1 MPGGAIAGRGC
12 LEVEELLAI
21 VEPACDEGLRRAAL
35 AHASTCESCR
45 LAIAGVARAL
55 DSATTDPEDGHGTA
69 RAMPTRIDR
78 YAVRREVG
86 RGSMGVV
93 YEADD
98 PLLHRRVAI
107 KRMRPGV
114 AAPEPSRLRR
124 EARALARL
132 AHPNVVGV
140 LEAGADWF
148 AMEFVDGEPL
158 ATWQRGR
165 AWPEIVA
172 AYLDAARGLAA
183 AHALGIVHR
192 DFKPHNALVDRG
204 DDGRP
209 RVRVVDFGLA
219 SAYGPSAG
227 APDETTL
234 EGTSRS
240 GLLGTPAYMSPEQF
254 DGGRSDAASDQFAY
268 CVALFEALAGRRPFP
283 GDDLPTLRA
292 AVLAGRRRA
301 RPRGGAPAALWRVIE
316 RGLAVDPLRRWPT
329 MQSLSAAIEEAA
341 RPRSRWLAAA
351 VALGVLV
358 PVGVIAAPLVGVPAR
373 CRGHDRLEAAWSP
386 ARARALHAALAD
398 APVAY
403 AGTTAARVVETFDAY
418 AQAWIDAHDEV
429 CRGPAP
435 SDAALGCLDDRVAAL
450 DELAGLIETASPTV
464 TSSAAAAAERLEPP
478 RGCTARVPTSGA
490 ATSEARAISREVSSA
505 RAAMLLTGT
514 ELEIGEAEALRDRAD
529 ATADPR
535 LAAEA
540 RALLGTVI
548 ARAARWD
555 EAMPV
560 LEDAYLRAYE
570 LGDDALAT
578 DTACNLALG
587 ATWRGDHEDA
597 LRWSN
602 LALAIAPTPERRAA
616 IGSTASQALLA
627 MGRTADAEAAL
638 AEALSD
644 GAPPDVRASALT
656 TLGTMRTQAGQ
667 LDLAEPAL
675 VEAIALV
682 EQHAGPGHPD
692 AIAAIN
698 VLGIVQI
705 QRGRLRDAVLTL
717 ERAHAAAVADYGE
730 LHPFV
735 GFVLGNLGMVYR
747 QLGDYDRGY
756 RTLLA
761 ALAIFER
768 TDAPDDARVMIS
780 LQNLAVA
787 ALEVHR
793 PEDALR
799 HASIALDRG
808 GEYQGDGG
816 ANLWTLVARARRELG
831 DPEGSLVAW
840 DRALTL
846 SRGRLSEDTLGWTE
860 LEAAITALRLGDA
873 GRRRAEA
880 HIAAALEH
888 YARSD
893 GTSPRER
900 ARAELAAARVFADA
914 KDRAIDH
921 LRRAAALVETSQVPA
936 ADRMLELVATWVAL
950 GGEAW
955 APWSAIT
962 EA

>member
-1 MPGGAIAGRGC
+1 MSGGAIAGRGC
-12 LEVEELLAI
+12 LEVDELLAI
-21 VEPACDEGLRRAAL
+21 VEPNCDEGLRRAAL
-35 AHASTCESCR
+35 AHASACESCR

-55 DSATTDPEDGHGTA
+55 DSATTDRDPGHGTEP
-69 RAMPTRIDR
+69 PTPARIDR
-78 YAVRREVG
+78 YLVRREVG

-107 KRMRPGV
+107 KRMHPGV
-114 AAPEPSRLRR
+114 AAPELPRLRH

-132 AHPNVVGV
+132 AHPNVVAV

-165 AWPEIVA
+165 TWREIVA
-172 AYLDAARGLAA
+172 VYLDAAHGLAA

-192 DFKPHNALVDRG
+192 DFKPHNVLVARG

-219 SAYGPSAG
+219 SAHGRA
-227 APDETTL
+227 AELDETTL
-234 EGTSRS
+234 EGTARS

-254 DGGRSDAASDQFAY
+254 AGARSDAASDQFAY
-268 CVALFEALAGRRPFP
+268 CVALFEALAGRRPFA
-283 GDDLPTLRA
+283 GDDLPALRA
-292 AVLAGRRRA
+292 EVLAGHR
-301 RPRGGAPAALWRVIE
+301 RPRPRHRAPSALWRVIE
-316 RGLAVDPLRRWPT
+316 RGLAVDPHRRWPT
-329 MQSLSAAIEEAA
+329 MQALATAIEDAS
-341 RPRSRWLAAA
+341 RTRSRWLAASLA
-351 VALGVLV
+351 VAVLAPLAV
-358 PVGVIAAPLVGVPAR
+358 VAAPAIGMPAR
-373 CRGHDRLEAAWSP
+373 CRGHDGLDAAWNP
-386 ARARALHAALAD
+386 TRARALQAALVD
-398 APVAY
+398 APVPY
-403 AGTTAARVVETFDAY
+403 AGMTAARVVETFDAY
-418 AQAWIDAHDEV
+418 AQAWIAAQDEV
-429 CRGPAP
+429 CRSPAP
-435 SDAALGCLDDRVAAL
+435 SDAALSCLDDRVAAL
-450 DELAGLIETASPTV
+450 DELAGLVEAANPSV
-464 TSSAAAAAERLEPP
+464 TSSAAAAAERLDPP
-478 RGCTARVPTSGA
+478 RGCTARVPTGGA
-490 ATSEARAISREVSSA
+490 ATAEARALSREVSSA
-505 RAAMLLTGT
+505 RAAMLLSGT
-514 ELEIGEAEALRDRAD
+514 ELEVGEAEGLRDRAD

-540 RALLGTVI
+540 RALLGTVL
-548 ARAARWD
+548 ARRARWP

-570 LGDDALAT
+570 LGDDTLAT
-578 DTACNLALG
+578 DAACNLALG
-587 ATWRGDHEDA
+587 ATWQGDHGDA

-616 IGSTASQALLA
+616 IGATASQALLA

-638 AEALSD
+638 AEALAED
-644 GAPPDVRASALT
+644 APPDARASALT
-656 TLGTMRTQAGQ
+656 TLGTIRSQTRQ
-667 LDLAEPAL
+667 LELAEPAL
-675 VEAIALV
+675 LEAIALV
-682 EQHAGPGHPD
+682 ERHAGPGHPD

-698 VLGIVQI
+698 VLGVVQI
-705 QRGRLRDAVLTL
+705 QLGRLRDAVVNL

-730 LHPFV
+730 FHPYS
-735 GFVLGNLGMVYR
+735 GLVLGNLGMVQR
-747 QLGDYDRGY
+747 QLGDHDRGY
-756 RTLLA
+756 RTLLE

-799 HASIALDRG
+799 HAATALDRG
-808 GEYQGDGG
+808 GETQGDGG
-816 ANLWTLVARARRELG
+816 ANLWTLVARARRELD
-831 DPEGSLVAW
+831 DPEGSIVAW

-846 SRGRLSEDTLGWTE
+846 SRGRLSDDTVGWTE

-873 GRRRAEA
+873 GRPRAEA

-893 GTSPRER
+893 DTSPRER
-900 ARAELAAARVFADA
+900 ARAELAAARVFADTR
-914 KDRAIDH
+914 DRATDH
-921 LRRAAALVETSQVPA
+921 LRRAAALVGESKVPA
-936 ADRMLELVATWVAL
+936 ADRMLDLVATWVAL

-955 APWSAIT
+955 APWSTIAGT
-962 EA
+962 